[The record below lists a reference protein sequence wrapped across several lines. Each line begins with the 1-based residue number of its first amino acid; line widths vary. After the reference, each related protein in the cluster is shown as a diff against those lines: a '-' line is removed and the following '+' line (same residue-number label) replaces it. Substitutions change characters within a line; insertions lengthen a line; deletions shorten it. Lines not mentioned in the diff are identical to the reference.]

1 MKHAKFNLP
10 EPSQQMIERSRDLR
24 LKPTDAEQ
32 VLWKHLRNRRLGG
45 LKFRRQHPIGN
56 FIADFFCGEA
66 RLVIEL
72 DGAVHQEKTQARR
85 DTLRDYIMQENNLKV
100 LRLSNDEVLLD
111 IENALQKIAC
121 CGNDNL

>member
-56 FIADFFCGEA
+56 FIADFFVA
-66 RLVIEL
+66 KRAL
-72 DGAVHQEKTQARR
+72 
-85 DTLRDYIMQENNLKV
+85 
-100 LRLSNDEVLLD
+100 LSNWM
-111 IENALQKIAC
+111 ALCIKKKRKPGATLCEITLCRKIT
-121 CGNDNL
+121 